1 MNKSEQEFLSVLQ
14 IFRLGMRGNKIDM
27 NKVFESFARYIC
39 DRTNDVLVYAN
50 RNNDIIL
57 KNDGNETVALV
68 YTSFEEAYKALFN
81 GKNIDVVVNS
91 AYNVFKDLSSKE
103 ICTGILINNGTSP
116 TVFVPKAIMTKL
128 VETADI
134 VKSKTTN

>member
-1 MNKSEQEFLSVLQ
+1 MTKTEQEFLSTLQ
-14 IFRLGMRGNKIDM
+14 AFRLGMRGSKIDM

-50 RNNDIIL
+50 RNNNIIL
-57 KNDGNETVALV
+57 QSDGNETVALV

-91 AYNVFKDLSSKE
+91 AYNVFKDLSSRE
-103 ICTGILINNGTSP
+103 ECTGILINNGTSP
-116 TVFVPKAIMTKL
+116 NVFVPKEIMKKL
-128 VETADI
+128 VEVVDI